1 MTATVSAL
9 CSFVSVYIACTVGT
23 HYIIIII
30 IIIIIYHR
38 FGYSIDR
45 LFFLSFFIFRKKKWN
60 QFWCLHRRITRKL
73 TYLLISVSSADDEA
87 EVLDTGST
95 NVGNT

>member
-38 FGYSIDR
+38 FGYSIDC
-45 LFFLSFFIFRKKKWN
+45 LFFLLFLFSEKKMEPV
-60 QFWCLHRRITRKL
+60 LVL
-73 TYLLISVSSADDEA
+73 T
-87 EVLDTGST
+87 
-95 NVGNT
+95 